1 MIIIMIIIFPNTE
14 SSENTYSVKKK
25 NKSETDKQQHKHTQG
40 PSEVLHFTRG
50 ERNE

>member
-14 SSENTYSVKKK
+14 KSENNYSAK
-25 NKSETDKQQHKHTQG
+25 NKSKTDKQQHKHTQG
-40 PSEVLHFTRG
+40 PSGVLHFTRG